1 MKQISRMKVAA
12 MAAVCA
18 MATGLSAADYSLT
31 IKNGVLTGYTG
42 TLSEDVDL
50 VIPDGVKTI
59 KIEAFDRVHLS
70 SVTIPASVTKI
81 ESEAFQQ
88 STIGA
93 IRVDSANRNYCVRD
107 GALMSK
113 NGKDLLVA
121 AERIYGA
128 YSVPNGVTT
137 IFNAA
142 FWGQT
147 EMTSV
152 NISTSVTL
160 IDCEAFRYCW
170 GLTSVVIPA
179 NVKQLNEDAFSNCY
193 NLETVTIKGTR
204 VSIDEE
210 TFKHSDSIREFR
222 VPRGYKG
229 DIPALPDGCKVVY
242 MDGSE
247 ADDGGD
253 PEVDDDDDSGDEEEP
268 DAALAEFFAK
278 AQTFSGYLY
287 DAEDGT
293 PIGTVQVKAGAA
305 KTNRKTGASTSA
317 LTVAI
322 QPLGEK
328 KVSTKGALD
337 LSKDSVA
344 FAVSKKDAR
353 VVSLQFA
360 LDDDVVYVVGDFDG
374 NGIEAQMSGGTKQTF
389 ALNDGANFILDV
401 DGLCELLD
409 DDTYA
414 EYLPDGLSVE
424 QSGAKWVVE
433 GGAKAGKVVVNKKTG
448 EIDESKLG
456 ANPSGLKLSFKSKTG
471 TFSGSFKAYTNVKG
485 KPKATTVSV
494 TGLVVDGVGYGVA
507 TVKKLG
513 SVSVRV
519 E

>member
-1 MKQISRMKVAA
+1 MRLLTRMKVAA

-18 MATGLSAADYSLT
+18 MATSLSAADYSLT
-31 IKNGVLTGYTG
+31 IKKGVLTGYTG
-42 TLSEDVDL
+42 MLPEDVDL

-59 KIEAFDRVHLS
+59 KTEAFDRAHLS

-170 GLTSVVIPA
+170 GLAAVVIPA

-193 NLETVTIKGTR
+193 NLETVTIKGAR

-247 ADDGGD
+247 VDGGD
-253 PEVDDDDDSGDEEEP
+253 HDDDSDDDEEP
-268 DAALAEFFAK
+268 DAALVEFFAK

-293 PIGTVQVKAGAA
+293 PVGTVQVKAGAA

-317 LTVAI
+317 LTVTI

-328 KVSTKGALD
+328 KVSAKGALD
-337 LSKDSVA
+337 LSKDSVE

-360 LDDDVVYVVGDFDG
+360 LDDDGVSVVGDFDG
-374 NGIEAQMSGGTKQTF
+374 NDIEAQVSDGTKKTF
-389 ALNDGANFILDV
+389 VLNDGATFVLDV
-401 DGLCELLD
+401 EGLCELLG

-414 EYLPDGLSVE
+414 EYLPDGLSVA

-456 ANPSGLKLSFKSKTG
+456 ANPSALKLSFKAKTG
-471 TFSGSFKAYTNVKG
+471 AFSGSFRAYTNVKG

-513 SVSVRV
+513 SASVRV